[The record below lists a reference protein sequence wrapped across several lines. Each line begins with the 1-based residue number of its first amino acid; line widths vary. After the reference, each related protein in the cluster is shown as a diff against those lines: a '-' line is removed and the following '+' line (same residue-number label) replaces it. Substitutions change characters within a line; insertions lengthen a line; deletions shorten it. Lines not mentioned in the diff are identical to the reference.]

1 MPTDD
6 ERREVARRLRE
17 LRVTAPGVTSVGHGY
32 LWSLLWAVSREELGE
47 SNRCD
52 WFERMCSRLA
62 DLIEPN
68 RGSGGRTILCA
79 HCENASWC
87 GCEPGDEE
95 GGCDFEPS
103 VTEGNH
109 HDVAMFHQHFI
120 EWLDDVMEDMT
131 HTFNLDSKE
140 E

>member
-6 ERREVARRLRE
+6 
-17 LRVTAPGVTSVGHGY
+17 
-32 LWSLLWAVSREELGE
+32 
-47 SNRCD
+47 
-52 WFERMCSRLA
+52 A
-62 DLIEPN
+62 DLIEPA
-68 RGSGGRTILCA
+68 RGSGARTILCA

-103 VTEGNH
+103 VAEGNH
-109 HDVAMFHQHFI
+109 HDITMLHQHFI
-120 EWLDDVMEDMT
+120 EWADDVMDDMIR
-131 HTFNLDSKE
+131 TFNLDSKE